1 MGSFIDTAGAIL
13 SLSHRRVEVSA
24 QNVANMTTYGYK
36 KRVSFT
42 QFLPTG
48 PESEVLSP
56 QISTLPDFSPGKLV
70 GTDNPTDLAISG
82 EGFFAVR
89 STDRLLYTRQG
100 QFQRGVDGRLLTSQ
114 GLALQVQGGGDL
126 ILHDGPFEVTADGVV
141 TQQGEAVAKLAI
153 VTFTDPKAATDAQ
166 AGMFSVVDGAV
177 TPLQSPALRQGMLEA
192 SNVSTGD
199 EMVAIMEALRRAEA
213 GQRLVNVYDDLM
225 GRALTAFGQA

>member
-1 MGSFIDTAGAIL
+1 MGQFIDTAGAIL
-13 SLSHRRVEVSA
+13 SLSQRRVEVSA

-36 KRVSFT
+36 KRVSFS
-42 QFLPTG
+42 QLLPR
-48 PESEVLSP
+48 SADSRVLAP

-89 STDRLLYTRQG
+89 STDGLLYTRQG
-100 QFQRGVDGRLLTSQ
+100 QFERSGDGRLLIQ
-114 GLALQVQGGGDL
+114 GMALQVQGGGDL
-126 ILHDGPFEVTADGVV
+126 VLRDGPFEVAADGLV
-141 TQQGEAVAKLAI
+141 TQKGEAVGKLAM
-153 VTFTDPKAATDAQ
+153 VTFTDSE
-166 AGMFSVVDGAV
+166 SVVEAGAGAFSIADGAIR
-177 TPLQSPALRQGMLEA
+177 PLNSPALRQGMLEA